1 MKVISIHRNKPTELT
16 ILQSLEGRTNLPN
29 LKKKHHLEK
38 GYAGEKRFD
47 HWLETELSSSFI
59 VLKDLTLDV
68 QSSNALQIDT
78 LLISEKTI
86 YLFEVKNY
94 EGDFSIDGER
104 WHSITG
110 TEIKSPLQQ
119 LKRSELLFKNFCR
132 ELGYKIPIESYC
144 VFVNPEFHLFGC
156 NPQQPLIFPAQIKR
170 FLQKINNQSNK
181 IKVQHHKLA
190 AALNSYK
197 LEKSPYTR
205 FPAYSYDTLKKG
217 VPCPACRTFMLP
229 SHFKMACNQCGFVE
243 NFGYAILRC
252 IQEFQILFPE
262 EKITVAGI
270 SNWTGG
276 LTVKTVQRVLKR
288 HYRLTGSG
296 RGSFYV

>member
-1 MKVISIHRNKPTELT
+1 M
-16 ILQSLEGRTNLPN
+16 NLPD

-47 HWLETELSSSFI
+47 HWLETELSCSFI
-59 VLKDLTLDV
+59 VLKDITLDV
-68 QSSNALQIDT
+68 HSSNALQIDT
-78 LLISEKTI
+78 LLISEKTL

-94 EGDFSIDGER
+94 EGDFSIDGEK

-119 LKRSELLFKNFCR
+119 LKRSELLLNQFCR

-144 VFVNPEFHLFGC
+144 VFINPEFHLFGC
-156 NPQQPLIFPAQIKR
+156 TPQQPLIFPAQIKR
-170 FLQKINNQSNK
+170 FLQKINNHSTK
-181 IKVQHHKLA
+181 LKAQHHKLA

-197 LEKSPYTR
+197 LEKSPYSR

-217 VPCPACRTFMLP
+217 VPCPVCRTFMLP
-229 SHFKMACNQCGFVE
+229 SNSKMVCDQCGFVE
-243 NFGYAILRC
+243 KLGAAILRC
-252 IQEFQILFPE
+252 VQEFKILFPE